1 MKGPAFFLA
10 AGAATVAVYAEPV
23 VYEPPEET
31 AAYRQTAGVE
41 LAEANC
47 LGCHSADYVEMQP
60 RGPGFGREFWRA
72 NVSKMITVYHA
83 PIEAGD
89 VEGIVDYLASAYA
102 EERHLDRPVETGPAQ
117 R

>member
-1 MKGPAFFLA
+1 MKGLGFLVA
-10 AGAATVAVYAEPV
+10 AGAATVAVYAQPV
-23 VYEPPEET
+23 AYEPPEET

-72 NVSKMITVYHA
+72 AVVKMVKVYHA

-89 VEGIVDYLASAYA
+89 IDAITDYLATAYA
-102 EERHLDRPVETGPAQ
+102 E
-117 R
+117 